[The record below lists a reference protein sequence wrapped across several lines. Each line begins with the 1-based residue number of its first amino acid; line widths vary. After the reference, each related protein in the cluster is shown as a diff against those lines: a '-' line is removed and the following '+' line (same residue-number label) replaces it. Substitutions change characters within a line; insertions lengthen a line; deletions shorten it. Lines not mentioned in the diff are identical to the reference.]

1 MKGGIHMN
9 SFFNVWINPRGVV
22 KTKIEQEAAVQ
33 PYGKYLL
40 LAYISGL
47 FSITSS
53 LETEEPMTTTFFILS
68 VFLGAILTAVLSVFL
83 MPLLFKWFGS
93 WIGGKGKLSEVRV
106 AVIYTQVLPQILIGL
121 ILLPFIIIIGESYF
135 LSATSTY
142 TVELSA
148 MQEWALLIA
157 ALIMITLFI
166 WQFVIM
172 LHGLGEAHGF
182 SAWKSLLVYIIFT
195 AILTVVLIIFMLI
208 IVFTIGV
215 TFI

>member
-1 MKGGIHMN
+1 MN

-22 KTKIEQEAAVQ
+22 KRKIEQEAAVQ

-68 VFLGAILTAVLSVFL
+68 VFLGAVLTAVLSVFL

-93 WIGGKGKLSEVRV
+93 WVGGRGALSEVRV
-106 AVIYTQVLPQILIGL
+106 AVMYTQVLPQILIGL

-195 AILTVVLIIFMLI
+195 AILTVVLIVFMLI
-208 IVFTIGV
+208 IVFAIGV